1 MLKLLG
7 LKNSR
12 ECSVNIQ
19 NKKKKRKLGLE
30 NKNKKNTLI
39 TPESDTEVSSVSLSD
54 EGFSPLVLR
63 EESEDEREGE
73 DVKQDG
79 SNVSINEFVLV
90 KLSGKKFVK
99 YFVAIVNEKPCHT
112 EFGIGFLKKK
122 RG

>member
-12 ECSVNIQ
+12 EYSVNIQ

-30 NKNKKNTLI
+30 NKKNTSI

-54 EGFSPLVLR
+54 EGFSPLVLS

-90 KLSGKKFVK
+90 KLSGKNLLN
-99 YFVAIVNEKPCHT
+99 I
-112 EFGIGFLKKK
+112 L
-122 RG
+122 